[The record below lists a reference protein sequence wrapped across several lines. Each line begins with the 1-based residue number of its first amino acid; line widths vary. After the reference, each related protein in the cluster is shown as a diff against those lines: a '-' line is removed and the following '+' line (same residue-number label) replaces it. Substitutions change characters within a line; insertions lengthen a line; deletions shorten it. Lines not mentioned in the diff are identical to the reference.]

1 MKDKTSD
8 LLELLAPHET
18 CDDQI
23 DTLEAYV
30 LKRFD
35 VTKNARD
42 AKAKRDLYWSIAR
55 EIQAQAEKLISEESW
70 RLLIAA
76 NMDRAKLFGAA
87 PWKWHD
93 RALAQ
98 IGPRLPRNLACLDP
112 DARMRHESRLAHVAK
127 AALSHV
133 LWDLAKQEFPG
144 VRKTYHSD
152 IDAAYPLRDFDGN
165 AVFASLNDEAHLDDE
180 LVSNVAPFLDPEISQ
195 ATRRNLY
202 QANLYVGKMDE
213 SMLRS
218 PQEGALIGQLG
229 VFARRAIPEKTCIGI
244 YGGMLLDDF
253 DRIMLADQRYL
264 AKCPGTSPRYVNG
277 ENILS
282 LLNTTFQYD
291 ASGTIIGQGEQGI
304 NVHARYFRCKTG
316 HGASISP
323 IALFA
328 NRNIEKG
335 SELRW
340 SYGYGND
347 ALAALGLG

>member
-1 MKDKTSD
+1 MEDTASN
-8 LLELLAPHET
+8 LVELLAPCAT
-18 CDDQI
+18 CEDQI
-23 DTLEAYV
+23 ETLEAYV

-35 VTKNARD
+35 VMKNVRD

-55 EIQAQAEKLISEESW
+55 EILRQAAKLISKESW
-70 RLLIAA
+70 RLFIAA
-76 NMDRAKLFGAA
+76 NTDRAKLFGAA

-98 IGPRLPRNLACLDP
+98 IGPRLPRNLASLDP
-112 DARMRHESRLAHVAK
+112 DARMRHETRLAHVAK
-127 AALSHV
+127 AVVNHV
-133 LWDLAKQEFPG
+133 LWDLAKQEFQG

-152 IDAAYPLRDFDGN
+152 IDAVYPLRDIDGN
-165 AVFASLNDEAHLDDE
+165 AVFVSLDDEAELDDE
-180 LVSNVAPFLDPEISQ
+180 LVSNVAPFLDQEIGQ

-202 QANLYVGKMDE
+202 QANLYVGKIE
-213 SMLRS
+213 EGMLRS
-218 PQEGALIGQLG
+218 PQESVLIGQLG
-229 VFARRAIPEKTCIGI
+229 AFARRAIPEKTCIGI

-264 AKCPGTSPRYVNG
+264 AKCPGASPRYVNG

-282 LLNTTFQYD
+282 LLNTTFQYG

-304 NVHARYFRCKTG
+304 NVHARYFPCKTG
-316 HGASISP
+316 EGASISP

-328 NRNIEKG
+328 SRDIEKG

-347 ALAALGLG
+347 ALATLGLS